1 MASAT
6 ADDADIDPSRLTS
19 EQVKT
24 VEDAFGVPFKGT
36 SEERA
41 ARASEVLKKTRA
53 QLKKEKHGNISDHA
67 AQRGNMQQACAKLR
81 SLPKIGEMSGAQWLQ
96 QWRKLSKE
104 GLDDEFTSMEHGQGW
119 LVGVLQC
126 ATRKAAI
133 GTSAGGA
140 RRATRS
146 GQDLHKRQALDE
158 ALAALKAA
166 DAQFAEWY
174 ATPMSH
180 HTHICTTTAA
190 QRQHSRHAL
199 ISAVHAQDGPRAR
212 ACPHLG
218 RGREPRA
225 RMGWAAGGRD
235 AVAAR
240 ALCRLLLWRAA
251 VPRLALRR
259 LPNLCAERRARMV
272 RAEAG
277 R

>member
-6 ADDADIDPSRLTS
+6 ADDADIDPSRLSS

-24 VEDAFGVPFKGT
+24 VEGAFRVSSDGT
-36 SEERA
+36 VKERA
-41 ARASEVLKKTRA
+41 ARASEILKKTRA
-53 QLKKEKHGNISDHA
+53 QLKEENHGKISEHA
-67 AQRGNMQQACAKLR
+67 VERENMQQACATLR
-81 SLPKIGEMSGAQWLQ
+81 SLSAIGEMSGLEWTQR
-96 QWRKLSKE
+96 WRKLSKN
-104 GLDDEFTSMEHGQGW
+104 GLDDEFASMEHGQGW

-126 ATRKAAI
+126 KTRKAAI

-146 GQDLHKRQALDE
+146 GQDLHKQQALDE

-166 DAQFAEWY
+166 DAQFADWY
-174 ATPMSH
+174 ATPMPH
-180 HTHICTTTAA
+180 HTHISTTIAA

>member
-6 ADDADIDPSRLTS
+6 ADDADIDPSQLS
-19 EQVKT
+19 PEQVTT
-24 VEDAFGVPFKGT
+24 VEGAFGVSSDGT
-36 SEERA
+36 VEERA
-41 ARASEVLKKTRA
+41 ARASAVLKKMRA
-53 QLKKEKHGNISDHA
+53 QLKEENHGKNSKHA
-67 AQRGNMQQACAKLR
+67 VERENMQRACATLR
-81 SLPKIGEMSGAQWLQ
+81 SLPAIGEMSGIQWSQ
-96 QWRKLSKE
+96 RWRDFKKE
-104 GLDDEFTSMEHGQGW
+104 GLDDEFASMEHGQGW

-126 ATRKAAI
+126 KTRKAAI
-133 GTSAGGA
+133 GTGAGGA
-140 RRATRS
+140 RKATRS
-146 GQDLHKRQALDE
+146 GQDLHRRQGLDE

-174 ATPMSH
+174 ATPMPH
-180 HTHICTTTAA
+180 HTHISTTTAA
-190 QRQHSRHAL
+190 QRQDSRHAL

-225 RMGWAAGGRD
+225 GMGWAAGGRD
-235 AVAAR
+235 AVATR

-251 VPRLALRR
+251 IPRLALRR